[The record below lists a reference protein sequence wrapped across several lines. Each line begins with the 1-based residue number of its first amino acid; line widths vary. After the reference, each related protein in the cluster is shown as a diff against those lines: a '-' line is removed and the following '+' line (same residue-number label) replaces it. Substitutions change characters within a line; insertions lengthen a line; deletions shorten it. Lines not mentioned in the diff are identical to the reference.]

1 MVLEPAA
8 SSNQTSN
15 SYNFITPIK
24 LYQNNFIVWRTQVLT
39 SIKGNRLE
47 SFITGENKCPDQ
59 YLNQNTNAAISSVAG
74 SGSRIDNLIFST
86 LIKTNQLLL
95 SRMTSL
101 IQENLLSFVIHYVS
115 SQKLWDSLT
124 RTFVFQTQARI
135 MLIKMQLQTAKKGFI
150 SISAYFAKMKRLI
163 DILAITRKLVEH
175 ANLVTYI
182 LTGLWIS
189 SYKHIS

>member
-47 SFITGENKCPDQ
+47 SSITGENKCLDQ

-86 LIKTNQLLL
+86 LIRTNQLLL

-182 LTGLWIS
+182 LTGL
-189 SYKHIS
+189 